1 MATYYNIEA
10 KGVSQILR
18 VNTGSQ
24 GLQGERGLK
33 GDTGV
38 GISSIDVKESPVNE
52 GNNVV
57 TINLSDNTSK
67 SFNIRNGSKGDKG
80 ENTVAIT
87 EVSAT
92 IDENTGTPTVECVA
106 GGTPTERTLAFNF
119 HNLKGER
126 GVDGRQGIDGKT
138 GNGISSITVSES
150 TVDEGDNVITVN
162 MTDGSSKS
170 FTVKNGSKGDK
181 GENTASISNVSATVD
196 NEIGTPSVDCVLGGT
211 PTERTITLNFHNLKG
226 EVGNNGKD
234 GEVGAKGDTGNG
246 ISSITVSESA
256 EDSGSN
262 VVTISMTDGT
272 SKSFTVK
279 NGSKG
284 STGEN
289 GKDGNNGTD
298 GKDGVGISSIDISE
312 STADEGNNVV
322 TINLSDNTSKSF
334 NVRNGSKG
342 SVGETGAKGDTGLG
356 ISSIDVTE
364 SAEDEGNNV
373 VKITLSDNTA
383 KTFNIKNGSKGSTG
397 EVGAKGDT
405 GTSAGF
411 GTPTA
416 TVDSEIGTPSVEVT
430 ASGEDTAKVFNFSFH
445 NLKGEKGADG
455 TNGTTPVKGTDYWTS
470 EDKTEIVNDVL
481 AQMTDLTTVSF

>member
-1 MATYYNIEA
+1 MTYYTINS
-10 KGVSQILR
+10 KPNLVYYVS
-18 VNTGSQ
+18 TGAR
-24 GLQGERGLK
+24 GERGPQGEK
-33 GDTGV
+33 GESTAS
-38 GISSIDVKESPVNE
+38 ISS
-52 GNNVV
+52 
-57 TINLSDNTSK
+57 
-67 SFNIRNGSKGDKG
+67 
-80 ENTVAIT
+80 
-87 EVSAT
+87 VSANLV
-92 IDENTGTPTVECVA
+92 ENGGEPSVECVA
-106 GGTPTERTLAFNF
+106 TGTPTERVLTFNF
-119 HNLKGER
+119 ENLKGKD
-126 GVDGRQGIDGKT
+126 GNDGRQGIDGKT